1 MDDWLVRHLPEWMES
16 FDSRPFRCT
25 NSAQVKDLDLTVV
38 FAVSSHPT
46 RFGSRYIPRTQH

>member
-25 NSAQVKDLDLTVV
+25 NSAQAKDLDLTVV